1 MNAFKRVFVNK
12 IIGCLFIP
20 KKLRS
25 SLLTLSGMKIANDVR
40 IMPNF
45 FFDSDNIEIGEKS
58 FINRNFQQ
66 HDGGRNEKIRIGR
79 NVMIAM
85 NVTFASS
92 SHEVSK
98 NPNRRAGRG
107 YSRPITVEDG
117 VWIGTG
123 VIILPG
129 ITIGSGCVIG
139 AGSVV
144 TKDTE
149 KNSLYVGV
157 PARKVKDL

>member
-1 MNAFKRVFVNK
+1 M
-12 IIGCLFIP
+12 
-20 KKLRS
+20 
-25 SLLTLSGMKIANDVR
+25 
-40 IMPNF
+40 
-45 FFDSDNIEIGEKS
+45 
-58 FINRNFQQ
+58 
-66 HDGGRNEKIRIGR
+66 RIGR

-85 NVTFASS
+85 NVTLASS

-98 NPNRRAGRG
+98 NSSHRAGQG
-107 YSRPITVEDG
+107 YSKPITVEDG
-117 VWIGTG
+117 AWIGAG

-149 KNSLYVGV
+149 KDSLYVGV